1 MTGTQFQPP
10 AGAAPGV
17 EPTNRLGLWLGLSGI
32 AGAALLLFYFMAGY
46 FLFPYPSSNASA
58 SVITS
63 SAAQYPDYYL
73 LAAWLQVTGTFLI
86 VTMFLGLVYITRS
99 WTRFA
104 GWLVFLSCAALLTL
118 SLLEGAF
125 FLGTVQ
131 GNATGQP
138 GTVVTAFEMTDVF
151 ILAFFLVPSPL
162 IGLGILLRRTSV
174 VPRLLA
180 DWALA
185 EGSIF
190 AVLGL
195 VGLFYNAA
203 TLKVILL
210 VLMVAWVVCVSVALI
225 VRMTGK
231 RESPAPVGSTAL

>member
-1 MTGTQFQPP
+1 MTGMLSQPP
-10 AGAAPGV
+10 AGAALKADPM
-17 EPTNRLGLWLGLSGI
+17 NRLGLWLGLSGI
-32 AGAALLLFYFMAGY
+32 AGAAFLLFYFMAGY

-63 SAAQYPDYYL
+63 SVSQYPDYYL

-99 WTRFA
+99 WTHFA

-131 GNATGQP
+131 GNSSGQP

-190 AVLGL
+190 AVLGF
-195 VGLFYNAA
+195 VGLFYNAS

-210 VLMVAWVVCVSVALI
+210 VLMVSWVVCVSVTLI
-225 VRMTGK
+225 VRMSRTLE
-231 RESPAPVGSTAL
+231 RPAPVGSTTQ